1 LFGYFLFFNRS
12 FIIINKTIKKD
23 LFSMSGAEKRLKKLK
38 VINKLYKNFTDYK
51 QIILVSLSHVSS
63 RQVQEIRAMLRNS
76 NPPGLLF
83 VGKNVSFP
91 QTIDFMFIYRLLPK
105 RPFKFVSKN
114 HNQEMKVTNL
124 ENSIGILNQKWN
136 SFLILFHILKAEL
149 LWFSLMNLY
158 QN

>member
-1 LFGYFLFFNRS
+1 
-12 FIIINKTIKKD
+12 
-23 LFSMSGAEKRLKKLK
+23 MSGAEKRLKKLK

-124 ENSIGILNQKWN
+124 ENSIGILNQK
-136 SFLILFHILKAEL
+136 
-149 LWFSLMNLY
+149 
-158 QN
+158 